1 MILNRRNVSRC
12 LVCLALRMQSK
23 RAQLRSHLR
32 LRDWGC
38 CAPPAS
44 GEASLSANSGA
55 GFSDWNKQTLHL
67 WEPNL
72 EGGIWKKH
80 GNISVRS
87 NIKDFEDGSSASTD
101 LHQDNHMWSSINSRR
116 FTRQILEAVARKKI
130 KSEASFRQAR
140 LSLLHT
146 SVLLKQ
152 EGVKDGGVEHLKAE
166 L

>member
-38 CAPPAS
+38 CASPAS

-67 WEPNL
+67 WDPNL

-101 LHQDNHMWSSINSRR
+101 LHQDNHMWSSINTLYTTNTWSCC
-116 FTRQILEAVARKKI
+116 EKKI